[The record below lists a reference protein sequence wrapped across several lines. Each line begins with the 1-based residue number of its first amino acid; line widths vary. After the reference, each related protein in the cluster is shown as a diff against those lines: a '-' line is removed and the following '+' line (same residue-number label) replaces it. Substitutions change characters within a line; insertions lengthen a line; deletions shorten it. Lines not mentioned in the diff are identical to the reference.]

1 MKKDIYTSEQWAADG
16 SFKAEPGQEIE
27 ETVYNEL
34 FNVLPPLPLPI
45 ETAQRALT
53 DLNIPVHAGFLMGEP
68 HSHDGAGALYLAF
81 GRNNFGKGPHYFF
94 IGLSHAA
101 KRPTGEYYVMECM
114 NAFVD
119 GQLIPVSDFRDQQE
133 AIETAANYEA
143 TLYRV
148 KFENG
153 RRISTETIYTPQF
166 L

>member
-68 HSHDGAGALYLAF
+68 HRSVLAEMSIQMLP
-81 GRNNFGKGPHYFF
+81 RT
-94 IGLSHAA
+94 A
-101 KRPTGEYYVMECM
+101 KAMKRRS
-114 NAFVD
+114 AF
-119 GQLIPVSDFRDQQE
+119 R
-133 AIETAANYEA
+133 
-143 TLYRV
+143 
-148 KFENG
+148 
-153 RRISTETIYTPQF
+153 
-166 L
+166 